1 MQKSVEELP
10 LWGSVFLAVRQK
22 KSSKICSNACR
33 ASSKQNNS
41 LVLYDGFHD
50 GTEFVV
56 FDVCFCRFGSALY
69 FRENRIYLIIRGLD
83 SPFVQFPANRMTAGF
98 FA

>member
-1 MQKSVEELP
+1 MQKLAVELP

-22 KSSKICSNACR
+22 KSSKISSNACR
-33 ASSKQNNS
+33 ESSKQNNS
-41 LVLYDGFHD
+41 LGLYDGFHD

-56 FDVCFCRFGSALY
+56 FDVCFCRLGSALY
-69 FRENRIYLIIRGLD
+69 FSENRIYLIVCSLD
-83 SPFVQFPANRMTAGF
+83 SPFVQFPTNRMTPGF